1 MYFNSITELIGNTP
15 LVKLNNLIKE
25 NDLKANVFAKV
36 EFFNPGGSIKDR
48 IAKEMFFD
56 AIENGRISK
65 DTTIYEPT
73 SGNTGIGAALVGASL
88 GYKVVIVMPDSVS
101 LERIQIVKAYGA
113 EVILTDK
120 ADGVIGS
127 IAYIEDILKTDK
139 HAIMLSQFTNL
150 VNPRAHFENTAR
162 EIIRDLNG
170 EIDVL
175 VAGVGTGGTIT
186 GIGTYFND
194 LDLGVEIVA
203 VEPSKSAV
211 LSGCEHN
218 PHKIAGI
225 GAGFIPDVMDTNIY
239 DKIAQVDEDD
249 AIAMANTLAA
259 KEGIFAG
266 ISSGAALHAALE
278 LAKDP
283 SYANKNIVV
292 ILPDTGERYLSTG
305 AFGQWGLL
313 KR

>member
-1 MYFNSITELIGNTP
+1 MYFNSIIELIGNTP
-15 LVKLNNLIKE
+15 IVKLNNLIKE

-305 AFGQWGLL
+305 AFGQ
-313 KR
+313 

>member
-305 AFGQWGLL
+305 AFGQ
-313 KR
+313 

>member
-25 NDLKANVFAKV
+25 NDLKANVFVKV

-305 AFGQWGLL
+305 AFGQ
-313 KR
+313 